1 MAIIWTIDQLE
12 CLPQAEG
19 KTDVVTL
26 VHWRATGADGDFSAS
41 VYGTCNVTY
50 KSGDPFT
57 AFDKLKQDQVCAWV
71 WANGVDKDEI
81 EANINQNI
89 ATQKNPP
96 VIKPPLPWVTA

>member
-1 MAIIWTIDQLE
+1 MITWTIEQLE

-26 VHWRATGADGDFSAS
+26 VHWRVTGVDGDSPAS
-41 VYGTCNVTY
+41 VYGTCNETY
-50 KSGDPFT
+50 NSSEPFT
-57 AFDKLKQDQVCAWV
+57 DFSKLTQDQVCGWI
-71 WANGVDKDEI
+71 WSSGVDKDEI

-96 VIKPPLPWVTA
+96 IVKPPLPWVTA